1 MGPPVWR
8 VCNNGSACGRCAGT
22 VWEVVGVVGVVGP
35 GQVVG
40 SDSDARDNR
49 RSDGMVDVLKTY
61 LDSGYIWVLEDLVLA
76 NPA

>member
-8 VCNNGSACGRCAGT
+8 VCNNGSARGRCAGT
-22 VWEVVGVVGVVGP
+22 VWEVVGVVGP

-49 RSDGMVDVLKTY
+49 RSDGMVDVLENLLGHWIY
-61 LDSGYIWVLEDLVLA
+61 MGPRRISSG